1 MVFDLRNFFYET
13 WNPEIAM
20 KDHEIPEGQN
30 NIVTFREVSW
40 KLMEFICR
48 FPPTLMKGHGLI
60 R

>member
-30 NIVTFREVSW
+30 NIVTFREVS
-40 KLMEFICR
+40 
-48 FPPTLMKGHGLI
+48 
-60 R
+60 